1 MLIELKV
8 PVFPESVTDGT
19 ILCWNRK
26 PGDVVKRDEPLVD
39 IETDKVVFEV
49 PAPKDGV
56 LEAILE
62 DEGAVVA
69 SGQLI
74 GRMREETVAASPGEA
89 QTVEAGVTQAQA
101 EAPFATPAARR
112 LIEEHGL
119 DVRSI
124 QGSGSG
130 KRILKEDILAVL
142 GQAPDTGAAA
152 PVAQASPAEDAA
164 APRQVVRSPEPA
176 VPDSERL
183 EQRVPMTRLRARIAE
198 RLLEAQHNAAILTTF
213 NEVNMQPVM
222 DLRARYREAFEKRY
236 GVRLGFMSFFVKAA
250 IEGLRRFPELNASI
264 DGTDIVYHGFFD
276 IGIAVSSPRGLVVP
290 ILRDAD
296 RMAMAD
302 IEIQVGDYA
311 DKAREGSLSLEDI
324 TGGTFTITN
333 GGVFGS
339 LLSTPIL
346 NPPQSGIFGM
356 HKIQQRPVAEHGE
369 VVIRPMMNLALSY
382 DHRLVDGREA
392 VQFLVTVKEIIEDP
406 ARLMLGV

>member
-1 MLIELKV
+1 MSIELKV
-8 PVFPESVTDGT
+8 PVFPESVADGT
-19 ILCWNRK
+19 ILSWNRK
-26 PGDVVKRDEPLVD
+26 PGDVVKRDESLVD

-56 LEAILE
+56 LEEILE
-62 DEGAVVA
+62 DAGAVVT

-74 GRMREETVAASPGEA
+74 GRMREEAITESGGETETVAA
-89 QTVEAGVTQAQA
+89 GVADTQA
-101 EAPFATPAARR
+101 EAPFATPSARK
-112 LIEEHGL
+112 LIEENGL
-119 DVRSI
+119 DIHSI
-124 QGSGSG
+124 RGSGSG
-130 KRILKEDILAVL
+130 NRILKEDVLAVL
-142 GQAPDTGAAA
+142 EHPSGKAATTTETS
-152 PVAQASPAEDAA
+152 PVSRENAG
-164 APRQVVRSPEPA
+164 RQVTRSTEPVIA
-176 VPDSERL
+176 DSERP

-198 RLLEAQHNAAILTTF
+198 RLLEAQRNAAILTTF

-222 DLRARYREAFEKRY
+222 DLRTRYRDAFEKRY
-236 GVRLGFMSFFVKAA
+236 GVRLGFMSFFVKAS
-250 IEGLRRFPELNASI
+250 IEALRRFPELNASI

-302 IEIQVGDYA
+302 VEIQLGDYA
-311 DKAREGSLSLEDI
+311 GKAREGSLALEDI

-346 NPPQSGIFGM
+346 NPPQSGILGM
-356 HKIQQRPVAEHGE
+356 HKIQQRPVAEDGE
-369 VVIRPMMNLALSY
+369 VVIRPMMNIALSY